1 LCESEDEAR
10 SLIQTLPKQGKWP
23 CLFAGST
30 TTGEKDF
37 EEFFTDNETLDM
49 QRFNNLGVIKNELNV
64 EEDKLHVFEEKIH
77 AMLSNKQWNKEEI
90 VDLFNYMMPNFG
102 HKETGL
108 YLDGKM

>member
-1 LCESEDEAR
+1 
-10 SLIQTLPKQGKWP
+10 
-23 CLFAGST
+23 
-30 TTGEKDF
+30 
-37 EEFFTDNETLDM
+37 M